1 MDPVEAGLLLDFYG
15 NLLTDRSR
23 SLLEQYYSEDM
34 TLSEIAD
41 NEGISRQAVHD
52 SIRRGATQLVRYED
66 KLGLVSRFTEHKQS
80 INEAIVLLS
89 AGRADDAGK
98 ILNQLNERL

>member
-23 SLLEQYYSEDM
+23 LLLDLHYSEDM

-52 SIRRGATQLVRYED
+52 SIRRGASQLLRFEE
-66 KLGLVSRFTEHKQS
+66 KLGLVARFNEHKR
-80 INEAIVLLS
+80 AISDAISLLES
-89 AGRADDAGK
+89 GKTRDAETIMK
-98 ILNQLNERL
+98 NLYERL